1 MKWIKTAARCALFLA
16 LLALVTVGVFNV
28 LTWKNAEGIRG
39 LYRLPS
45 NRTDVLFVGSSHSY
59 CTVNTAMLW
68 EDYGIAAVDISEA
81 GQVFPIGYHYLRE
94 ALKTQRPKIVFL
106 ELFGIDRGVHIE
118 SGTHYR
124 NSLNMKWSKNYAE
137 NADYIIGDIR
147 RKIVDENEL
156 SAIRKGIYLKFPVVH
171 SRYSELTEDDF
182 ARDEG
187 WLRFSSN
194 WSSRAFDPPEALNEK
209 GADALTDVQRRYLD
223 GVVELSKQHGFR
235 LVFWVAPYCLNAEH
249 ARQYNAVKAYAGENG
264 VDFYSF
270 DELAAESGFDFATD
284 LRDEKGSSGSH
295 INSYGAQKIT
305 RYMGKLLVEKYDS
318 QDRRGDPEY
327 AFYDRMAREWDVEY
341 ALHDMNEAQNI
352 QDYVEA
358 VNPDLMRA
366 TLICYK
372 SKAKL
377 PEASA
382 LDALLEAETDVEG
395 LYTRA
400 RWNDLNRVW
409 ELSERIRLKV
419 GEGGIKSAVLYDG
432 AQAVKIK
439 KCHYC
444 VVVVD
449 SQTGRLLDKAE
460 FTKSGKNTKRA

>member
-1 MKWIKTAARCALFLA
+1 MKGIKTAARCALFLA
-16 LLALVTVGVFNV
+16 ILALVTIGVFNA

-68 EDYGIAAVDISEA
+68 EEHGIAAVDISEA

-137 NADYIIGDIR
+137 NADYIVGDIK
-147 RKIVDENEL
+147 RKITDESEL
-156 SAIRKGIYLKFPVVH
+156 SAIRKGIYLKFPVIH
-171 SRYSELTEDDF
+171 FRYGELTEDDF
-182 ARDEG
+182 PQDEA
-187 WLRFSSN
+187 WLRFNPN
-194 WSSRAFDPPEALNEK
+194 WSSKAFDPPEALNEK
-209 GADALTDVQRRYLD
+209 GADALTDVQRHYLD
-223 GVVELSKQHGFR
+223 GVVELSKQYGFR
-235 LVFWVAPYCLNAEH
+235 LVFWVAPYCLSEER
-249 ARQYNAVKAYAGENG
+249 ARHYNAVKAYAGENG

-284 LRDEKGSSGSH
+284 LRYEKGSSGSH
-295 INSYGAQKIT
+295 MNSFGAQKIT
-305 RYMGKLLVEKYDS
+305 RYIGKILVEKYDS

-327 AFYDRMAREWDVEY
+327 AFYDRMAREWDVEC
-341 ALHDMNEAQNI
+341 ALHDMNLAQSL

-358 VNPDLMRA
+358 IDPELMQA
-366 TLICYK
+366 SLICYG

-377 PEASA
+377 PKASA
-382 LDALLEAETDVEG
+382 LDALLKAKTDVEG
-395 LYTRA
+395 LYTKA
-400 RWNDLNRVW
+400 RWNGLNRVW
-409 ELSERIRLKV
+409 ELSDRVKLRVK
-419 GEGGIKSAVLYDG
+419 EGDIQSAALYDG
-432 AQAVKIK
+432 AQSVKIK
-439 KCHYC
+439 NCKYC

-449 SQTGRLLDKAE
+449 RETGRLLDKAE
-460 FTKSGKNTKRA
+460 FAGSGDDTKRA